1 MALLRQRLADARVQS
16 PNRKEPNM
24 NTRILL
30 AALVAAS
37 LSSVAVAQMGP
48 GTGHGMMDR
57 PGMGQGMMGRHG
69 MMEGRILA
77 AIEALDLSEE
87 QRGKVTEIRRDLQR
101 KRHALMGSVHE
112 LRWQAE
118 DAAKSAEFDEVAA
131 RKRYDARAAVRKQMF
146 EAHLDARKR
155 IDAVLTKE
163 QRAQLR
169 KEWHP
174 GRPGPR

>member
-57 PGMGQGMMGRHG
+57 PGMGPGMTGGQGMGQGMMGGQGMGPGMMGGRGGGAGQSMMGRHG

-77 AIEALDLSEE
+77 AIESLDLSEE

-101 KRHALMGSVHE
+101 RNHGFRRDRPQLV
-112 LRWQAE
+112 
-118 DAAKSAEFDEVAA
+118 DE
-131 RKRYDARAAVRKQMF
+131 
-146 EAHLDARKR
+146 
-155 IDAVLTKE
+155 
-163 QRAQLR
+163 
-169 KEWHP
+169 
-174 GRPGPR
+174 G